1 MQHLNH
7 LIIPPT
13 EIHSLKVD
21 LTTGCRNKN
30 CTFCPVEEKSNFTI
44 RSSNQVI
51 EQIDTAIE
59 INGTFRNAFLLYEDA
74 ISLSD
79 RYIIEALDYL
89 KKTNPFLTRISIMA
103 ETSLII
109 EKGIKSLSLLKEHG
123 LTRVYQN
130 IISGSNEILSDL
142 NITATNEDQ
151 LMAAYFIKDAGLELA
166 QTIALG
172 TAVKDDLQ
180 MNAFI
185 TAKHLSNMSPDY
197 INAVDVTHKV
207 HTSYNSDFNSDNYDT
222 MPDILDEMITIIE
235 NLELKKVI
243 FTSSAEN
250 NDLCLYIHFP
260 EQKFYT
266 LALLE
271 NLKKNSLSDSQPYAS
286 NFM

>member
-1 MQHLNH
+1 MYHLNH

-13 EIHSLKVD
+13 EIHSLKVN

-30 CTFCPVEEKSNFTI
+30 CTFCPVDEKSDFTVC
-44 RSSNQVI
+44 SSNQVI
-51 EQIDTAIE
+51 EQIDAAIE
-59 INGTFRNAFLLYEDA
+59 KNGTYRNAFLLYEDA
-74 ISLSD
+74 ISLPD
-79 RYIIEALDYL
+79 GYIIEALDYL
-89 KKTNPFLTRISIMA
+89 KKVNPFLTRISIMA
-103 ETSLII
+103 ETSLIL
-109 EKGIKSLSLLKEHG
+109 EKGTKRLNLLKTHG

-130 IISGSNEILSDL
+130 IISGSNEILSDM
-142 NITATNEDQ
+142 NMTSTNEDQ
-151 LMAAYFIKDAGLELA
+151 LMAAYFIKEAGLELA

-172 TAVKDDLQ
+172 TAAKDDLQ

-207 HTSYNSDFNSDNYDT
+207 RTGLNSELKSDHDAV
-222 MPDILDEMITIIE
+222 PDILDEMITIIE
-235 NLELKKVI
+235 NLELKKTV

-250 NDLCLYIHFP
+250 NDLCLYIRFP
-260 EQKFYT
+260 EQKFYM

-271 NLKKNSLSDSQPYAS
+271 DLKKNTAHTAHPYAS